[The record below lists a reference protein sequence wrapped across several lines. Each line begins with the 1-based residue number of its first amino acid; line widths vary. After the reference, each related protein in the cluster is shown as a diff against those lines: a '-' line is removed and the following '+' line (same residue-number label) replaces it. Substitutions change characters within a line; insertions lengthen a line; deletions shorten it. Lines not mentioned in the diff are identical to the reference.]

1 MSSLNYWWRLF
12 SAWNK
17 RISEIYAALDN
28 IIPAMYDYGYLSYEG
43 RLMYLNTVHRTD
55 RTYPIP
61 KHLYDT
67 HRELIEE
74 LFTIQQSEKSYTTLL
89 RKADIYQAERQWD
102 CQGTCLLPDSLI
114 FSSWHKNY
122 FPERREEFYQKHM
135 ELVDEVCSLKF
146 MHDLLKE

>member
-12 SAWNK
+12 SAWDK

-28 IIPAMYDYGYLSYEG
+28 VIPAMYDYGYLSYEG
-43 RLMYLNTVHRTD
+43 RLMHLNTVHRTD
-55 RTYPIP
+55 RTYPIS
-61 KHLYDT
+61 KYLYAE

-74 LFTIQQSEKSYTTLL
+74 LFTIQQAEKLYTTLL
-89 RKADIYQAERQWD
+89 RKAYIYQAERQWY
-102 CQGTCLLPDSLI
+102 CRGFYLLPDSLI
-114 FSSWHKNY
+114 CNDRHKNY
-122 FPERREEFYQKHM
+122 LPERKEEFYQKHM